1 MKKLVICVLCIALL
15 LSGCIQSETNPQ
27 NNELKYENFEETFIG
42 TWINYNEIS
51 ELVKNVKNIEE
62 LKIKINNILD
72 ILIKFQVN
80 NIFLHIRAFDDALY
94 NSDIYNQSL
103 YACNSDNEF
112 FDVLSAFITCAHSKD
127 IKVHAWINP
136 FRISNQPDISK
147 INSNSLANKIYSENN
162 ESEKLIIC
170 ENGIYY
176 NPIILD
182 VQKYVLTGIR
192 EIIDN
197 YDVDGIHFDD
207 YFYPTTDKKIDEKF
221 YAEYCSSGGEPT
233 IEDMRREAVNTFISS
248 VYSLCKSNE
257 LTFSISPSA
266 DIDKNYNEKYADIKK
281 WVTTSGYA
289 DYIIPQI
296 YFGFEHETMPFDE
309 CIDEW
314 KNLNSKVKIAVGIPI
329 YKAGKTDLY
338 AKTGSDEWIQ
348 NNDILIRQIQ
358 YINQKKFDGYVFYS
372 ASYLYNDYDEVRLEK
387 ENILKNN

>member
-1 MKKLVICVLCIALL
+1 MKKYIICILCIALL
-15 LSGCIQSETNPQ
+15 LSSCTFNKENDLDDE
-27 NNELKYENFEETFIG
+27 NEKKSFVG
-42 TWINYNEIS
+42 VWINYNEIS
-51 ELVKNVKNIEE
+51 EIVSSVENAEQLS
-62 LKIKINNILD
+62 IKINSIFD
-72 ILIKFQVN
+72 TLIKYNIN
-80 NIFLHIRAFDDALY
+80 NIFLHTRAFDDAFY
-94 NSDIYNQSL
+94 SSNIFTQSN
-103 YACNSDNEF
+103 YAFNTQNEF
-112 FDVLSAFITCAHSKD
+112 FDVLSAFIDCAHSRN
-127 IKVHAWINP
+127 IEVHAWINP
-136 FRISNQPDISK
+136 FRISNQSDISK
-147 INSNSLANKIYSENN
+147 ISSKSFAYEIYSKNQEI
-162 ESEKLIIC
+162 EKLIIC

-176 NPIILD
+176 NPIFLD

-192 EIIDN
+192 EIIYN

-221 YAEYCSSGGEPT
+221 YAEYCSSGGELT

-289 DYIIPQI
+289 DYIIPQM
-296 YFGFEHETMPFDE
+296 YFGFEHETMPFE
-309 CIDEW
+309 KCIEEW
-314 KNLNSKVKIAVGIPI
+314 KNLNSKVKLAVGIPI

-348 NNDILIRQIQ
+348 NNDIIFRQIQ
-358 YINQKKFDGYVFYS
+358 CVNQNNFDGYVFYS

-387 ENILKNN
+387 ENILKND